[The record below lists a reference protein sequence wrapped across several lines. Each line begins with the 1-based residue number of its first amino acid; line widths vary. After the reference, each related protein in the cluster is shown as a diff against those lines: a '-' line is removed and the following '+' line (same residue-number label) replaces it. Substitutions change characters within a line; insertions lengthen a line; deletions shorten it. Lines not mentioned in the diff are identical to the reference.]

1 MSMPV
6 QSKGVFADA
15 YKSVRQGKS
24 QGQRAQPKVSV
35 SGNSGTTFTRII
47 QASKRL
53 TAIGMRK
60 PFG

>member
-15 YKSVRQGKS
+15 YKSVGQGKGP
-24 QGQRAQPKVSV
+24 GQRPQPKMSTG
-35 SGNSGTTFTRII
+35 GNSGTTFTRVV
-47 QASKRL
+47 QAAKRL